1 MLSPHTKSL
10 EKLVNPQ
17 VSVHEKRKTLQKS
30 QVGDGILQIA
40 SHLMIPLLTQVLK
53 DIEINN
59 KQQMVRNQMTV

>member
-1 MLSPHTKSL
+1 MLSPHTKSI

-40 SHLMIPLLTQVLK
+40 SHLMLPLLTQALK
-53 DIEINN
+53 KI
-59 KQQMVRNQMTV
+59 KK